1 MNLNRL
7 KSNLVNREWS
17 SKSTK
22 TNISY
27 IKGKLNQFGLNIPK
41 YLQQG
46 VLSDKQI
53 QSNVKRIVRVID
65 IELDKRRKEANI
77 PTMDKAMKKLEKAVD
92 KHNQLVYKKLNYL
105 VKKHNL
111 TENQL
116 NFFIG
121 RDVSIDGYKMDN
133 KIVIRR
139 QNTQFGIIDLENFY
153 ADSVESVN
161 SRIRQI
167 NKLNNRLT
175 NQKIDSEVA
184 NDLNS
189 MNAIDNLL
197 SGYVSDGHVES
208 HVKSQIM
215 EQLKTMNGMQQK
227 AFYNILM
234 STTPKVQYKTP
245 DEEVPELMLNIY
257 NKWTILL
264 NQARR
269 F

>member
-1 MNLNRL
+1 MNLNRI
-7 KSNLVNREWS
+7 KSNLVNREWG

-27 IKGKLNQFGLNIPK
+27 IKSKLKQFGLSTPK
-41 YLQQG
+41 YLDKG
-46 VLSDKQI
+46 ILTPKQI
-53 QSNVKRIVRVID
+53 QAQSKRIMNAINN
-65 IELDKRRKEANI
+65 ELDIRRKEANK
-77 PTMDKAMKKLEKAVD
+77 PTMEKAMKKLEKTVE

-105 VKKHNL
+105 VTKHNL

-116 NFFIG
+116 NFYIG
-121 RDVSIDGYKMDN
+121 RDVSTDGYKIDN

-139 QNTQFGIIDLENFY
+139 QNTQFEIINLENFY
-153 ADSVESVN
+153 ADSIESVN

-184 NDLNS
+184 NDLIS
-189 MNAIDNLL
+189 MNAIDSLL
-197 SGYVSDGHVES
+197 SGYVSDGHVEP

-215 EQLKTMNGMQQK
+215 EQLKSMNGMQQK

-234 STTPKVQYKTP
+234 TTTPKVQYKAP
-245 DEEVPELMLNIY
+245 DEEIEELTVNIY